1 MPDWPKAVG
10 RVPVKALLEKFM
22 ARSAGK
28 KLVPLAEE
36 PDTLLGS
43 GPLHVHTTS
52 QRLSPTLGTYTTS
65 PPESTSSQGTSVRA
79 KSTPHTIPLLHVM

>member
-10 RVPVKALLEKFM
+10 RVPVKALLDMFM
-22 ARSAGK
+22 ARNAGK

-52 QRLSPTLGTYTTS
+52 QRLSPILGTFTTS
-65 PPESTSSQGTSVRA
+65 PPEFTSSQATTVRA
-79 KSTPHTIPLLHVM
+79 KSIAHTIPLLHAM